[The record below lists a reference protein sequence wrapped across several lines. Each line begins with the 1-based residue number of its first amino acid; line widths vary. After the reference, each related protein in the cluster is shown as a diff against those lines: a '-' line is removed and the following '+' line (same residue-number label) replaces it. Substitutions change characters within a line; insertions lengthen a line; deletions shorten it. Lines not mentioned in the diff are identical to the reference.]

1 MPRYTPGYV
10 KNIIRRSFRE
20 LIEPSSD
27 KKDVEK
33 LWKFFDSSCVYCG
46 CFLDRRTKKG
56 RIDHLVP
63 ASQGG
68 TNHISNYVLSCA
80 DCNDKE
86 KLDLS
91 WEAFLERK
99 VSDAKT
105 LLKRRDKI
113 LLWQKQNRPAP
124 GTENPQLLGETNS
137 RAEEVIEF
145 YSRKVMEVRKLRGS
159 GFRI

>member
-33 LWKFFDSSCVYCG
+33 VWKFFDSSRAYCG

-86 KLDLS
+86 KRDLP
-91 WEAFLERK
+91 WEAFLKRK

-113 LLWQKQNRPAP
+113 LLWQKQNRP
-124 GTENPQLLGETNS
+124 
-137 RAEEVIEF
+137 
-145 YSRKVMEVRKLRGS
+145 
-159 GFRI
+159 